1 MAAPVVNGTF
11 IKCSCASAQTPG
23 TPIPGELAAN
33 ANMLPP
39 AVPMSNSINVTSATV
54 TCGGQNVAT
63 TKDTRLMDNIN
74 PFQNSCKSAS
84 NSANIS
90 ASKTAT
96 ASATASA
103 GGTYT
108 PMTVL
113 TPCSPLLMGPW
124 SPGCPTVSI

>member
-1 MAAPVVNGTF
+1 
-11 IKCSCASAQTPG
+11 
-23 TPIPGELAAN
+23 
-33 ANMLPP
+33 
-39 AVPMSNSINVTSATV
+39 
-54 TCGGQNVAT
+54 
-63 TKDTRLMDNIN
+63 MDNIN

-124 SPGCPTVSI
+124 SPGCPTVSIGGVSVLNNTSKLMCLRGGVIEIEPTNPPSTVKIP